1 MQKPTLSIDIVID
14 VICPW
19 CFLGKRRLEMAMRE
33 LADEID
39 FVVSYRPFQLDA
51 TLPKDGADRAEY
63 MLARFSDQRA
73 IDETHAR
80 LTEMGEDVDIRFA
93 FEAIERVPNTLDA
106 HRLIRWAA
114 AANVAPAMVE
124 QLFSTYFEQGGD
136 LADRQVLLAIA
147 DELGFDT
154 DDIADRLDSDTD
166 VAAVE
171 AEIAEAVRMGVSGV
185 PCTIVERRY
194 AISGAQPV
202 DILVDALRRIAA
214 EVDEIADA

>member
-33 LADEID
+33 LAEEID

-80 LTEMGEDVDIRFA
+80 LTEMG
-93 FEAIERVPNTLDA
+93 
-106 HRLIRWAA
+106 
-114 AANVAPAMVE
+114 
-124 QLFSTYFEQGGD
+124 
-136 LADRQVLLAIA
+136 
-147 DELGFDT
+147 
-154 DDIADRLDSDTD
+154 
-166 VAAVE
+166 
-171 AEIAEAVRMGVSGV
+171 
-185 PCTIVERRY
+185 
-194 AISGAQPV
+194 
-202 DILVDALRRIAA
+202 
-214 EVDEIADA
+214 